1 MLETSVTWRNALNVI
16 TQSVSASGFQKA
28 LGWLRERYGEEPEEI
43 GIIYATM
50 LVKGLAENAGMFAL
64 ELPAEKIPAALTE
77 IRERLTQLDFQEAQ
91 RQLDKNEQ
99 QYYDRFAHYG
109 KKVFPTVGYAI
120 EDLLTCY
127 TSGRYGPQNNP
138 NDLIAAALKLAE
150 EDEEQLPRA
159 RDMITRAG
167 AIGLHSHPLWWRW
180 GKEAYGP
187 ASTWLIAIF
196 NLVWGYT
203 SGGQALLGAPEEIRL
218 KLKNLV
224 QEAQEISQ
232 ELTKAA
238 EDVIALEWEKELE
251 PPTFEPSSVD
261 WLIEDLIDREEAG
274 ITADMVERCN
284 SDRETFV
291 PALIELATDEY
302 LQLEG
307 SPGDGYAPINAVKLL
322 GRLEAVEAV
331 PALIDIIADS
341 DSMDIIFSAAI
352 YALIDIGPP
361 ALDPIL
367 KFMHYS
373 WDVETKSTLS
383 EALVEVSQGEERAY
397 TALLDL
403 WEETTWDEGKL
414 TVAYSLAELGG
425 ERAIPLLDAAL
436 DDPYLTSLE
445 YEEIVNLLSELGA
458 EMVYAPTELP
468 DPHLL
473 LYSILSSIED
483 PLYLTMI
490 TDENPSW
497 KDNPAALAYSYINT
511 QRIVLNQVLALQ
523 TTTLSVEELAEQV
536 NELLEDSDFLFS
548 FNALTSEH
556 PDWLKQTYEHLQ
568 EHGGKILRQ
577 SLTGVLLSLQHYLE
591 DDYDIADEPDRLLD
605 ACNSSVASI
614 ATRSKADEAEDEQ
627 MPRRLFGQAGALI
640 LHGRSYWHRWP
651 RETDVPLFNW
661 LEGLI
666 SFRNILEKV
675 GQIPLRL
682 PAQSKPE
689 ELIGIFQRD
698 TEENPPP
705 HVEDLLDILI
715 EQNDDQLTLEQRRRF
730 TYRRATI
737 IPHLINMAKDKRYW
751 WDDGPGAG
759 WGAILAV
766 RLLGELRAAQAVD
779 ALIDVV
785 AESDEEDIIH
795 DAAVFSLMNIGR
807 VARSSVQA
815 YLRYGKDGERLT
827 VLAEVLGHVGQ
838 RNSEDFALLQ
848 RAWEIAKWEQK
859 RRIVA
864 LAFGDLGDRRAIPL
878 LQEALDDPQADAL
891 DLEYVCWALQRLGVP
906 STLPKCSPELNTPLP
921 IHPRLIYDDF
931 DFPQR
936 LRHSVWGEPICP
948 GCGEPLT
955 LNQDGE
961 WVHGVEDEE
970 GDGELRME
978 N

>member
-1 MLETSVTWRNALNVI
+1 MLENSVTWRNALNVI
-16 TQSVSASGFQKA
+16 TNSVSASGFQKA

-50 LVKGLAENAGMFAL
+50 LVKGLAENAGIFAL
-64 ELPAEKIPAALTE
+64 ELPAEKIPDALTE

-99 QYYDRFAHYG
+99 RYYDRFAHYG

-159 RDMITRAG
+159 QDMITRAG

-203 SGGQALLGAPEEIRL
+203 SGGQALLGAPEDIRL
-218 KLKNLV
+218 KLQNLV

-291 PALIELATDEY
+291 PALIELATDDY

-307 SPGDGYAPINAVKLL
+307 SPGDGYAPINAIKLL
-322 GRLEAVEAV
+322 GQLEAVEAV

-341 DSMDIIFSAAI
+341 DSMDIIFSAAL
-352 YALIDIGPP
+352 YALMNIGPP

-373 WDVETKSTLS
+373 WDVETKSALS
-383 EALVEVSQGEERAY
+383 EALVEVGHGEERAY
-397 TALLDL
+397 AALLDL

-414 TVAYSLAELGG
+414 TVAYALAELGG

-445 YEEIVNLLSELGA
+445 YEEIVSLLSELGD
-458 EMVYAPTELP
+458 EMAYAPTELP

-483 PLYLTMI
+483 PMYLTMI

-497 KDNPAALAYSYINT
+497 KENPAALAYSYVNT

-536 NELLEDSDFLFS
+536 NELLEDSEWLFS
-548 FNALTSEH
+548 FNAITSEQH

-568 EHGGKILRQ
+568 EHGGQILRQ
-577 SLTGVLLSLQHYLE
+577 SLIGVLLSLRHHLE
-591 DDYDIADEPDRLLD
+591 DDYDIADEPDRLLE
-605 ACNSSVASI
+605 ACSA
-614 ATRSKADEAEDEQ
+614 AGMETHPTDERET
-627 MPRRLFGQAGALI
+627 RRLFGQAGALI

-651 RETDVPLFNW
+651 KETRVPLSNW

-682 PAQSKPE
+682 SAQSRPE

-698 TEENPPP
+698 TEESPPP
-705 HVEDLLDILI
+705 HVGDLLDTLI
-715 EQNDDQLTLEQRRRF
+715 EQNDDQLTLEQLRRF

-737 IPHLINMAKDKRYW
+737 IPHLINMARDKRYW

-766 RLLGELRAAQAVD
+766 RILGELRAAQATD

-785 AESDEEDIIH
+785 AESNEEDIIH

-807 VARSSVQA
+807 VAHSSVKA
-815 YLRYGKDGERLT
+815 YLRYGKDGETLT
-827 VLAEVLGHVGQ
+827 ALAEVLGHVGQ
-838 RNSEDFALLQ
+838 RNSEDFTLLQ
-848 RAWEIAKWEQK
+848 RAWEIAAWEQK

-878 LQEALDDPQADAL
+878 LQEALGDPQADAL

-906 STLPKCSPELNTPLP
+906 TTLPKCSPELNTPPP

-948 GCGEPLT
+948 GCGERLT
-955 LNQDGE
+955 LNQIGE
-961 WVHGVEDEE
+961 WVHEPGDEE
-970 GDGELRME
+970 RE
-978 N
+978 